1 VTPSWGDSGFKL
13 EPKSREERRP
23 TWPRVAVLAG
33 VLVLAFVVSRAAQ
46 NDEQVTQ
53 ERAVEIAMEQIDF
66 DPTYTQVRFLRQ
78 GINRQPFWFVSLS
91 IPIGF
96 SGDRADLFRRLA
108 VVQINSESGEVESVK
123 EQSPE
128 DNRQNIQEAKERD
141 QDAEVQAKL
150 DEFSNE
156 PQTSGEEP

>member
-1 VTPSWGDSGFKL
+1 VTPSWGESGFKL

-23 TWPRVAVLAG
+23 TWPRLAVLAG

-46 NDEQVTQ
+46 DKEQVSQ
-53 ERAVEIAMEQIDF
+53 ERAVEIAQEQIDF
-66 DPTYTQVRFLRQ
+66 DPTYTQVRYLRQ
-78 GINRQPFWFVSLS
+78 GLNREPFWFVSLS

-108 VVQINSESGEVESVK
+108 VVQIETEDGDVVSVR

-128 DNRQNIQEAKERD
+128 ETKQQVQEAKERN
-141 QDAEVQAKL
+141 QDAEVQQKI
-150 DEFSNE
+150 DEFTNE
-156 PQTSGEEP
+156 PQTTGEEP

>member
-1 VTPSWGDSGFKL
+1 VTPSWGESGFKL

-23 TWPRVAVLAG
+23 TWPRLAVLAG
-33 VLVLAFVVSRAAQ
+33 VLVLAFIVSRAEQ
-46 NDEQVTQ
+46 DSEQVTQ
-53 ERAVEIAMEQIDF
+53 EGAVEIAQEQIDF

-78 GINRQPFWFVSLS
+78 GLNRQPYWFVSLS

-108 VVQINSESGEVESVK
+108 VVQINSENGDVVSVK

-128 DNRQNIQEAKERD
+128 DTKQQIQEARERN
-141 QDAEVQAKL
+141 QDAEVEQKIE
-150 DEFSNE
+150 EFSNE